1 MLFVKKKNLKINKKI
16 LPSYANFIEQ
26 LNPNTQTHTHTHT
39 HTHSYTHTYTHIY
52 IYIYIYIYI
61 NIYIFIVYYYIC
73 ICVCG
78 CLCLKRLNRKQLPW
92 VFRHT
97 AALIIFWSL
106 LKNTDA
112 RVLLL
117 VKVRFRQ
124 NRLAGSVQISV
135 NNWSKCFKVFTLHNK
150 PCSKPIH
157 RLCWT
162 CWINFLQS
170 RVVFITNWWKNYK
183 V

>member
-1 MLFVKKKNLKINKKI
+1 MLFVKKKNLKSNKKI

-26 LNPNTQTHTHTHT
+26 LNPNTQTHTHTNTHT
-39 HTHSYTHTYTHIY
+39 HTHIY
-52 IYIYIYIYI
+52 VYI
-61 NIYIFIVYYYIC
+61 NIYIYCILLYIY
-73 ICVCG
+73 IYMCVWG

-135 NNWSKCFKVFTLHNK
+135 NNWSKCFKVFTLQNK

-157 RLCWT
+157 RLFWT